1 MYVAAD
7 ERSEWLSF
15 GLALVGGYGDTAG
28 FVIAK
33 TFTGHVTGSLVLATV
48 GAAAHDWGAALGH
61 ASAVVVFLAGIPL
74 SVLLDRALAA
84 WSSWRLLPTVMGIE
98 VILIVAAYWA
108 SASQAAF
115 GTEAFVACMS
125 LALGLQNGAFRR
137 TGGISIHTTYLT
149 GAITSLIGMR
159 MERQGSPPIRIA
171 AATTEAKVRML
182 CGIWVAFVVGSG
194 TGAAMV
200 LRFGKVG
207 ILGVALLLL
216 AVMLGN
222 SIVSGRTLSKT
233 ERQ

>member
-48 GAAAHDWGAALGH
+48 DAAAHDWGAALGH

-137 TGGISIHTTYLT
+137 TGGISVHTTYLT
-149 GAITSLIGMR
+149 GTITSLIGMR
-159 MERQGSPPIRIA
+159 MERQASPPIRIA

-182 CGIWVAFVVGSG
+182 CGIWVAFVVGGG